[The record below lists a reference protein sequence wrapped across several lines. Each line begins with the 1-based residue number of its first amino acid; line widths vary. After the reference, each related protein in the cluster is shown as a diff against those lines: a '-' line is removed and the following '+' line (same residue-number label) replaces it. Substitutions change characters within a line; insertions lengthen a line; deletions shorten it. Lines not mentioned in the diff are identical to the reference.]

1 MSYIR
6 KILRP
11 GERIII
17 TGKHWI
23 IYLPAMV
30 LVLLAF
36 VIFGLG
42 LHEDPKTET
51 IASAF
56 AFVAAAIG
64 VVLGIMAWFK
74 HRSWQ
79 LS

>member
-1 MSYIR
+1 
-6 KILRP
+6 
-11 GERIII
+11 
-17 TGKHWI
+17 
-23 IYLPAMV
+23 MV